1 MSRIVEFGFG
11 PSGEASTPPRPL
23 AVMPGPICLYAAKN
37 RPEGFGK
44 PLDLAVG
51 HLLSHVKQEP
61 TVAFFNATH
70 QPAKLVQQTRL
81 FP

>member
-1 MSRIVEFGFG
+1 MSRIVKFGFG
-11 PSGEASTPPRPL
+11 PGGDESTSPKL
-23 AVMPGPICLYAAKN
+23 AMIPGPLCLYAVKN
-37 RPEGFGK
+37 RPDGLGK

-70 QPAKLVQQTRL
+70 
-81 FP
+81 